1 MLRLP
6 GINQAQFAASLVT
19 NRDLSLMDR
28 HMRQMLQVGDRLF
41 EMCDQAMQINEML
54 ATGRVTKA
62 SVEALYGDIIGD
74 NNRVIRVSMEGVS
87 DMAADAWAA
96 LKNWFKEMIRKV
108 QDFFLKYSVFL
119 KRSKESLKK
128 LVTYVKNGLSGSN
141 ENYWC
146 VDVLGGYSM
155 EAAKNIRIPE
165 AFEDRLTLAADEQV
179 LTKRTANSAKA
190 YYKDWRRHIE
200 RMLDDKSSK
209 SEIKK
214 ILSQLKGEIKTT
226 KLPKL
231 AYALKTH
238 IEQLEKSLDVIEEVV
253 DKKDRSGYDQL
264 PKWIQNKLNQI
275 PDVKDKLVKKDDR
288 SDQDKNGS
296 EKQNNQDKDKDDQNK
311 RQGRNEQSDN
321 GKGASGNANNPT
333 DLVGRLRQLAHHN
346 VLDKDLVDD
355 FVKAYNDAHDLTSLR
370 ELQSQL
376 KKVNTAIANSD
387 KRGDKNSKDK
397 DTIEDAYSDLGNL
410 LNLCMHTQ
418 ILLTGSDHGL
428 LKSAVGEYRQLP
440 DEQKKFIDRFEH
452 ARKTIDSYT
461 DDEEDEQRND
471 QGNGSPHGNGQGQN
485 GSGQDKNNNDEHK
498 NGQGTN
504 DNESFPKLNNFRDIL
519 GSLQQLKDAG
529 MINEQKLN
537 TFKTLYNSND
547 TRDLDAL
554 IKNIDNVVNVIN
566 LRLAKWDILPEDGQ
580 KLSMFATLLVH
591 GKKFYKLMQNINN
604 TDANNLRQYV
614 EEYEKLNSYWRP
626 FVDKYQSVKAKIDEY
641 NRKNGKN
648 NQGQPNNNGQGQP
661 NNNNNNNGQGQP
673 NSNGN
678 NQGQSNNNGQGQPN
692 NNDQGQSNNNGQG
705 QSNGNGQDQAN
716 GNNGQSNNN
725 GQGQSNGNNQDQSN
739 GNGEQA
745 GSSGNNGAA
754 GNNPNPASG
763 GSAGSGTSSGGASA
777 GGSASTPP
785 STPPSTGKA
794 KYTYKL
800 SNLSEDQKDKFN
812 DVKILSLDTLTNVF
826 NTYAT
831 PAKEVSVL
839 NAALAKDISGDELTL
854 KLDNNVSDKL
864 EKLLDTDQGDSGI
877 KLMDLDTG
885 QKAIQQLEA
894 YVKFA
899 DQIIKFR
906 EACVKDYVRT
916 YRTCEKFKGNMKR
929 DMLNNVRAVLHQ
941 RLLIAYKV
949 SSEFRKSVV
958 NLHKFVLSVL
968 RLNTE
973 RAA

>member
-410 LNLCMHTQ
+410 LNLCTHTQ

-648 NQGQPNNNGQGQP
+648 NQGQPN
-661 NNNNNNNGQGQP
+661 
-673 NSNGN
+673 
-678 NQGQSNNNGQGQPN
+678 
-692 NNDQGQSNNNGQG
+692 
-705 QSNGNGQDQAN
+705 
-716 GNNGQSNNN
+716 
-725 GQGQSNGNNQDQSN
+725 GNNQDQSN

-745 GSSGNNGAA
+745 GSSDNNGAA

>member
-54 ATGRVTKA
+54 ATGRITKA

-74 NNRVIRVSMEGVS
+74 NNRVIRTSMEGVS
-87 DMAADAWAA
+87 DMASDAWAA

-108 QDFFLKYSVFL
+108 QDFFLKYSVFI
-119 KRSKESLKK
+119 KRTKESLKK
-128 LVTYVKNGLSGSN
+128 LITYVKNGLSGSS

-155 EAAKNIRIPE
+155 EAAKNIKIPE
-165 AFEDRLTLAADEQV
+165 DFEDRLTLAADEQV

-214 ILSQLKGEIKTT
+214 ILSRLKGEIKTT

-275 PDVKDKLVKKDDR
+275 PAVKNNLSNSDDQ
-288 SDQDKNGS
+288 SDQNKNGQ
-296 EKQNNQDKDKDDQNK
+296 KNQNDQDKDKDKNKDDQQAK
-311 RQGRNEQSDN
+311 GQDDQQKKGDN
-321 GKGASGNANNPT
+321 DRGASGNANN
-333 DLVGRLRQLAHHN
+333 
-346 VLDKDLVDD
+346 
-355 FVKAYNDAHDLTSLR
+355 
-370 ELQSQL
+370 
-376 KKVNTAIANSD
+376 
-387 KRGDKNSKDK
+387 
-397 DTIEDAYSDLGNL
+397 
-410 LNLCMHTQ
+410 
-418 ILLTGSDHGL
+418 
-428 LKSAVGEYRQLP
+428 
-440 DEQKKFIDRFEH
+440 
-452 ARKTIDSYT
+452 
-461 DDEEDEQRND
+461 
-471 QGNGSPHGNGQGQN
+471 NG
-485 GSGQDKNNNDEHK
+485 
-498 NGQGTN
+498 
-504 DNESFPKLNNFRDIL
+504 NESLPNNHLYKYLFGCLRV
-519 GSLQQLKDAG
+519 LKESG
-529 MINEQKLN
+529 VINEQKL
-537 TFKTLYNSND
+537 TTIKTLYNSND
-547 TRDLDAL
+547 IKNLNAL
-554 IKNIDNVVNVIN
+554 ISNIEGVKRVVSPHVQDGWGDFVRTLDYLKDICQLAQRIDNTDVKD
-566 LRLAKWDILPEDGQ
+566 LEQLHGRYEMMSAEAKAFI
-580 KLSMFATLLVH
+580 T
-591 GKKFYKLMQNINN
+591 
-604 TDANNLRQYV
+604 
-614 EEYEKLNSYWRP
+614 
-626 FVDKYQSVKAKIDEY
+626 KYQSVNNKISEYSQKKARD
-641 NRKNGKN
+641 
-648 NQGQPNNNGQGQP
+648 GQEQ
-661 NNNNNNNGQGQP
+661 
-673 NSNGN
+673 SNGN
-678 NQGQSNNNGQGQPN
+678 NQGQSNG
-692 NNDQGQSNNNGQG
+692 NNGQG
-705 QSNGNGQDQAN
+705 QSNGNGQ
-716 GNNGQSNNN
+716 
-725 GQGQSNGNNQDQSN
+725 
-739 GNGEQA
+739 
-745 GSSGNNGAA
+745 SGPSV
-754 GNNPNPASG
+754 NPNPGGGGSTSNPTGGSGG
-763 GSAGSGTSSGGASA
+763 GSADGGTAPEGAPAGGASPT
-777 GGSASTPP
+777 SP
-785 STPPSTGKA
+785 STPPPPPPASQPEAKA